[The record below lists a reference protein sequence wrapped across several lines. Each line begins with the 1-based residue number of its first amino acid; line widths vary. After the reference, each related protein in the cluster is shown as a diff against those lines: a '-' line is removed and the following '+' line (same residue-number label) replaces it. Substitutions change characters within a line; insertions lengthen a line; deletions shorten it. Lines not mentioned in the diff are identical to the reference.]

1 MEHELC
7 TVPMFQAW
15 LITFVSCCVLDDE
28 DIKMMKISCLVVVFI
43 ILVTSGN
50 VFAVQVSMIIC
61 LRGLLRGIGE
71 LWQRY

>member
-1 MEHELC
+1 
-7 TVPMFQAW
+7 
-15 LITFVSCCVLDDE
+15 
-28 DIKMMKISCLVVVFI
+28 MMKISCLVVVFI

-71 LWQRY
+71 LFNKSLEDTASFSAVQHTIETLKQLN